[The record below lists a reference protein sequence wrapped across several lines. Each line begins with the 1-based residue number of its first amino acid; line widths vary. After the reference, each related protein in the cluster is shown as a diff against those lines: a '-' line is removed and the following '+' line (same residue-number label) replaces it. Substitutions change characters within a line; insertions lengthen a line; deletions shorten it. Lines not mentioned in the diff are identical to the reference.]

1 MTALATAPV
10 HVVTHPLVQRD
21 LTLLRAQS
29 TGAESFRGAVRRIA
43 RVLATEALADLR
55 TREIA
60 VDTPLEPARG
70 VALAEGVAVVPV
82 LRAGLGLVD
91 GFLDAVPDARVLHLG
106 LVRDEATLRPTC
118 YLSKLASLRPDER
131 VYVLDPMLATGGSAV
146 AALDRTRAAGL
157 RRPPPFVCVVA
168 APEGIAALHAAHPDV
183 PILTAVVD
191 RGTDEHGFIRPG
203 LGDAGDRLFGG

>member
-1 MTALATAPV
+1 MTTQATAPV
-10 HVVTHPLVQRD
+10 HVVKHPLVQRD
-21 LTLLRAQS
+21 LTLLRALD
-29 TGAESFRGAVRRIA
+29 TGSESFRGAIRRIA
-43 RVLATEALADLR
+43 RILATHALADVQ

-60 VDTPLEPARG
+60 VETPLEATTG
-70 VALAEGVAVVPV
+70 IALAEGVVVVPV

-118 YLSKLASLRPDER
+118 YLSKLASLRADER

-146 AALDRTRAAGL
+146 AALDRTREIGL
-157 RRPPPFVCVVA
+157 SQPPTFVAVVA
-168 APEGIAALHAAHPDV
+168 APEGIAAIHAAHPDV
-183 PILTAVVD
+183 PILTASID
-191 RGTDEHGFIRPG
+191 RGVDDHGYIRPG

>member
-1 MTALATAPV
+1 MTTQATAPV
-10 HVVTHPLVQRD
+10 HVVKHPLVQRD
-21 LTLLRAQS
+21 LTLLRALD
-29 TGAESFRGAVRRIA
+29 TGSELFRGAIRRIA
-43 RVLATEALADLR
+43 RILATHALADVQ

-60 VDTPLEPARG
+60 VETPLEATTG
-70 VALAEGVAVVPV
+70 IALAEGVVVVPV

-118 YLSKLASLRPDER
+118 YLSELASLRADER

-146 AALDRTRAAGL
+146 AALDRTREIGL
-157 RRPPPFVCVVA
+157 SQPPTFVAVVA
-168 APEGIAALHAAHPDV
+168 APEGIAAIHAAHPDV
-183 PILTAVVD
+183 PILTASID
-191 RGTDEHGFIRPG
+191 RGVDDHGYIRPG

>member
-21 LTLLRAQS
+21 LTLLRAQG

-43 RVLATEALADLR
+43 RVLATQALADLR
-55 TREIA
+55 TREVA

-146 AALDRTRAAGL
+146 AALDRTRAVGL
-157 RRPPPFVCVVA
+157 RRPPTFVCVVA

>member
-1 MTALATAPV
+1 MTTQAAPV
-10 HVVTHPLVQRD
+10 HVVKHPLVQRD
-21 LTLLRAQS
+21 LTLLRALD
-29 TGAESFRGAVRRIA
+29 TGSELFRGAIRRIA
-43 RVLATEALADLR
+43 RVLATQALADLQ

-60 VDTPLEPARG
+60 VETPLEATTG
-70 VALAEGVAVVPV
+70 IALAEGVVVVPV

-118 YLSKLASLRPDER
+118 YLSKLASLRADER

-146 AALDRTRAAGL
+146 AALDRTREIGL
-157 RRPPPFVCVVA
+157 SQPPTFVAVVA
-168 APEGIAALHAAHPDV
+168 APEGIAAIHAAHPDV
-183 PILTAVVD
+183 PILTASID
-191 RGTDEHGFIRPG
+191 RGVDDHGYIRPG